1 MKFCSW
7 NVNGIRAR
15 MKTGDFQAYFDAAD
29 ADVICLQETK
39 STVEQACFAPEGYF
53 AYWNPAERPGYSGT
67 AAFSRAEPLSVSY
80 GIGVADHDRE
90 GRVITLEFPE
100 FFVVNVYTPNAQPE
114 LARLD
119 YREVWE
125 DAFRDYVCGLDAS
138 KPVLVCGDMNVAHN
152 EIDLKNPNSNRNNAG
167 FTDRERAKFGALL
180 DAGFAD
186 TFRHFYP
193 DLKGAYTWWSYFG
206 GARGRNAGWRIDYWL
221 ISQRFLPSLKSAAI
235 RAEILGS
242 DHCPV
247 EIEII

>member
-1 MKFCSW
+1 LKLCSW

-15 MKTGDFQAYFDAAD
+15 LKTGAFQAYFETASAD
-29 ADVICLQETK
+29 MLCLQETK
-39 STVEQACFAPEGYF
+39 STAEQADFTPDGYF
-53 AYWNPAERPGYSGT
+53 AYWNSAQRPGYSGT
-67 AAFSRAEPLSVSY
+67 AVYSKHEPLSVAY
-80 GIGVADHDRE
+80 GIASAAHDRE
-90 GRVITLEFPE
+90 GRVITLEFPD

-125 DAFRDYVCGLDAS
+125 DAFRAYVSGLDTV
-138 KPVLVCGDMNVAHN
+138 KPILICGDMNVAHN

-167 FTDRERAKFGALL
+167 FTDRERAKFEALL

-193 DLKGAYTWWSYFG
+193 DLKGAYTWWSYFNS
-206 GARGRNAGWRIDYWL
+206 ARSRNAGWRIDYWL
-221 ISQRFLPSLKSAAI
+221 ISKRLLPRLKSAAI
-235 RAEILGS
+235 RAEIQGS

-247 EIEII
+247 EIEVE